1 MEEVL
6 LYFALKYRGDFHA
19 IMQAV
24 QNKEE
29 VDQDEAM
36 ALKAKLHSNYVTILS
51 PHYPSALKNIQ
62 CPPFVL
68 FYYGHIELL
77 NKPSIGVIGMR
88 HPSDYG
94 LYATN
99 HLVKGLVE
107 HHLTIVSGMAIG
119 IDGAS
124 HRAAM
129 RYHGHTVAVLGGGID
144 YIYPKSNTD
153 IYDVM
158 KHEHLIISEIPF
170 DQMPR
175 RIDFP
180 KRNRIIAGLSSS
192 LLVVEAQEK
201 SGTMITVGCALEQ
214 GKDVFAIP
222 GRIYDHGGCNKL
234 IDQGAKLVMK
244 VEDIIEELY

>member
-1 MEEVL
+1 MEEIL
-6 LYFALKYRGDFHA
+6 LYFALKYQGDFHA
-19 IMQAV
+19 IMTAIE
-24 QNKEE
+24 NKEQ
-29 VDQDEAM
+29 VDKDEAK
-36 ALKAKLHSNYVTILS
+36 ALKARLKARYLTILS
-51 PHYPSALKNIQ
+51 PLYPTSLKNIQ

-68 FYYGHIELL
+68 FYHGHIEFL
-77 NKPSIGVIGMR
+77 KEPSIGVIGMR

-107 HHLTIVSGMAIG
+107 HNLTIVSGMAIG

-124 HRAAM
+124 HRAAI
-129 RYHGHTVAVLGGGID
+129 RHHGHTIAVLGGGID

-153 IYDVM
+153 IYEIM
-158 KHEHLIISEIPF
+158 KDEHLIISEIPYNIL
-170 DQMPR
+170 PKR
-175 RIDFP
+175 TDFP
-180 KRNRIIAGLSSS
+180 KRNRIIAGLSDN

-222 GRIYDHGGCNKL
+222 GRIYDHGGCNML
-234 IDQGAKLVMK
+234 IGQGAKLVNK
-244 VEDIIEELY
+244 VEDIIEDIY

>member
-29 VDQDEAM
+29 VNQDEAM

-68 FYYGHIELL
+68 FYYGHI
-77 NKPSIGVIGMR
+77 
-88 HPSDYG
+88 
-94 LYATN
+94 
-99 HLVKGLVE
+99 
-107 HHLTIVSGMAIG
+107 MAIG